1 MDILYNKDAEN
12 QPKIFEE
19 DIQYYGMQLLALVE
33 NYRKYL
39 YVKNDEQENALRELE
54 YYARM
59 ILSKNYDM
67 LMTNS
72 KEVIVRED
80 PLKDSYPI

>member
-12 QPKIFEE
+12 HPKIFEE